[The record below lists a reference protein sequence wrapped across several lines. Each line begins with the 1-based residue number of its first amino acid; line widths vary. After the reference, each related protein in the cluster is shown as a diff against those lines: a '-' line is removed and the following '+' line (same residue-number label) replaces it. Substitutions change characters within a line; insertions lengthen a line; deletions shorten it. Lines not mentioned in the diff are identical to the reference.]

1 MRLEGWHII
10 IMIGLLLMLA
20 VVVGVV
26 LMIAATRRARSARV
40 PAGAGTGRADQR
52 SGRGSGSTPGST
64 SGSKEQRLGELDDL
78 LRRGAIEEDEYRAAR
93 ARILDS

>member
-40 PAGAGTGRADQR
+40 PAGAGTSRADQ
-52 SGRGSGSTPGST
+52 G

-78 LRRGAIEEDEYRAAR
+78 LRRGVIEEDEYRAAR

>member
-1 MRLEGWHII
+1 VRRADGARAAVVEEGTGMRLEGWHII

-26 LMIAATRRARSARV
+26 LMIAATRRASSARV
-40 PAGAGTGRADQR
+40 PAGAG
-52 SGRGSGSTPGST
+52 
-64 SGSKEQRLGELDDL
+64 KEQRLGELDDL
-78 LRRGAIEEDEYRAAR
+78 RRRGVVDEDEYRAAR